1 MRRFKL
7 LNISSRVL
15 LLWIAAM
22 SPLCASRLNPV
33 SWSLIAEQGKVAP
46 GSTIVL
52 RLHAQI
58 QDGYH
63 LYSFTTPGGGPIKTT
78 VSLQAGS
85 DIKGLRIYQPTPDR
99 HRDPNLNVPVET
111 FKNGVDF
118 LLRTTLHKSALSG
131 EKVVT
136 ASVRYQACSD
146 VICLPPVTNVATT
159 TIGIESGTAATPTR
173 IPAGYQFVGGSAIR
187 AARSAESATP
197 PIDLHFLLLAFG
209 FGLATL
215 FTPCVFPMIPLTIIF
230 RQGIEP
236 GARPRVSKSGLVLRI
251 DHRSVLDAGSRRHG
265 RGRTVRSGSIG
276 EQPMGEWVYLACVRR
291 AGIEP
296 ARRLRNRVALS
307 PADAGRSSLS
317 RQRCSLDSVAD
328 INILPDVLCV
338 RRPVRGNVAGG
349 IDSDCGMGARTRNA
363 RLRGWTGD
371 AFLLTCAVSVVSKKT
386 TPQRA
391 LVGTDQNG
399 CRFIV
404 LAASF
409 KYLANVD
416 EVLHWGL
423 LTRER
428 ILAIWFSLLLA
439 AALYLLGQL
448 RFHAALSQSDLSLS
462 RLLAG
467 LAVLAFAVSL
477 LPGLWGRKL
486 ADLEAF
492 LPTDEQTTVPA
503 DVTHA
508 SYSGPAWRKDDYEG
522 AVAEAKLEHK
532 PLLISFS
539 GYTCTNCH
547 WMKANIFPQPTVVAA
562 LENYVLVELY
572 TDGTDAASERNQKLE
587 QAKFGTIAL
596 PYYVISDADG
606 HELAHEDGL
615 TRDVNQFLEFL
626 HTGLASGF
634 CCTWISWQER
644 FSKWNG
650 SLNGS
655 CVERGIAPLGFF
667 S

>member
-7 LNISSRVL
+7 LNISTRVL

-33 SWSLIAEQGKVAP
+33 SWSLVAEQGKVAP

-146 VICLPPVTNVATT
+146 VICLPPVTKVATT
-159 TIGIESGTAATPTR
+159 TIGIEPGAAATPTQ

-197 PIDLHFLLLAFG
+197 PIDLHFLLLGFG
-209 FGLATL
+209 FGVATL
-215 FTPCVFPMIPLTIIF
+215 FTPCVFPMIPLTMSFFAGGSNQARSRGFQKAALFCGSIIVLF
-230 RQGIEP
+230 STLGVVVTAVAGPFGVVRLATSPWVNGFISFVFDALGLSLL
-236 GARPRVSKSGLVLRI
+236 GAFEIALPSGLLRRV
-251 DHRSVLDAGSRRHG
+251 DQASRGSG
-265 RGRTVRSGSIG
+265 VVSTLSLALTFCLTSF
-276 EQPMGEWVYLACVRR
+276 ACVGPFVGTLLAASIQT
-291 AGIEP
+291 AGWAP
-296 ARRLRNRVALS
+296 ALGMLAF
-307 PADAGRSSLS
+307 AAGL
-317 RQRCSLDSVAD
+317 AM
-328 INILPDVLCV
+328 PF
-338 RRPVRGNVAGG
+338 
-349 IDSDCGMGARTRNA
+349 
-363 RLRGWTGD
+363 
-371 AFLLTCAVSVVSKKT
+371 FLLALFPSYLRKLPCSGPWLERTKTVV
-386 TPQRA
+386 
-391 LVGTDQNG
+391 G
-399 CRFIV
+399 FIV

-428 ILAIWFSLLLA
+428 ILAIWFALLLA

-448 RFHAALSQSDLSLS
+448 RFHAAPSQSDLSLS
-462 RLLAG
+462 RLLAA

-492 LPTDEQTTVPA
+492 LPTDEQTTVSA
-503 DVTHA
+503 DATHA

-547 WMKANIFPQPTVVAA
+547 WMKANIFPQPTVAAA
-562 LENYVLVELY
+562 LEDYVLVELY
-572 TDGTDAASERNQKLE
+572 TDGTDAASQRNEKVE

-615 TRDVNQFLEFL
+615 TRDLNQFLEFL
-626 HTGLASGF
+626 HTGLASAAVARQNQAAG
-634 CCTWISWQER
+634 Q
-644 FSKWNG
+644 
-650 SLNGS
+650 
-655 CVERGIAPLGFF
+655 A
-667 S
+667 